1 MNYQK
6 IYDQICQRS
15 KAEVDYRVKRKKLG
29 EAYYEGHH
37 IVPESMGG
45 LGKSDQYYHPNIAI
59 LTAREHFLCHW
70 LLHEIYPKNHKLAYA
85 FSKMCHIKSTSAK
98 NYVPNSRVVEYARKK
113 MAQLNTGENNPFYNK
128 KHSKEVIDRIKAK
141 LANFK
146 HSEESKLKMG
156 RSRYGKDNSQF
167 GKPSTKRK
175 KVIDIE
181 NSIIFDS
188 LKHAGE
194 HYGITSAAIIY
205 RIKTGK
211 LSYYKI

>member
-1 MNYQK
+1 MNYNR
-6 IYDQICQRS
+6 IYQCIIE
-15 KAEVDYRVKRKKLG
+15 KAKTRKL
-29 EAYYEGHH
+29 EGYVEKHH
-37 IVPESMGG
+37 IIPKCIGG
-45 LGKSDQYYHPNIAI
+45 PDKIENIVE

-70 LLHEIYPKNHKLAYA
+70 LLHEIYPDNHKLAYA
-85 FSKMCHIKSTSAK
+85 FSKMCHTKSSSAK
-98 NYVPNSRVVEYARKK
+98 NYVPSSRVVEYARKE
-113 MAQLNTGENNPFYNK
+113 MAKLNTGENNPFYNK

-146 HSEESKLKMG
+146 HSEESKSKMG
-156 RSRYGKDNSQF
+156 RSRYGKDNPQF

-175 KVIDIE
+175 KVIDIG
-181 NSIIFDS
+181 NNVIFDS
-188 LKHAGE
+188 IKHAGE